1 MIVLDTNVLSALMQ
15 QQPDARVVSWLDRQA
30 AESVWIS
37 TITLFEARYGLAL
50 LASGRRKKVLLE
62 RFEQFLE
69 EDLENRVLAFDTQA
83 ATLAAQ
89 LAADRK
95 ARGRPV
101 DMRDT
106 LIAGIALARRAT
118 LATRNMRHFDDLS
131 VPVVDPW
138 LRSE

>member
-15 QQPDARVVSWLDRQA
+15 LQPDARVVSWLDRQA